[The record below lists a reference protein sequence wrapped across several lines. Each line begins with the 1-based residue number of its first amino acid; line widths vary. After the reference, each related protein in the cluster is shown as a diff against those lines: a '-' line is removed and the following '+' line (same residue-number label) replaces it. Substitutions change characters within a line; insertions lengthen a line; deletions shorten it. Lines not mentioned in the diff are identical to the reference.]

1 MRIYEVTKELNLT
14 KDEISRIL
22 EKLGITVKSTSQ
34 SIDDET
40 FQKVKN
46 MAVSKPSDGKA
57 ADKAV
62 NNKPEAVKTVKP
74 AAAKAKP
81 AESAETVAGEPARA
95 EVPVEQAQ
103 PLQSEARTEPGPE
116 PEPKQEDGRKVV
128 KIPLGLNV
136 KDFADLI
143 GRSAAEVIKTM
154 FSLGEMVTIN
164 QQISPEAIN
173 VLADEYGFKPEI
185 IEEPEEELME
195 ELPEGTPEPRP
206 PVVTVMGHVDHGK
219 TSLLDAIRKTN
230 VISGEAG
237 GITQHIGAYQ
247 IMHKDKF
254 ITFIDTPGHQA
265 FTAMRARGAKITD
278 IAILVVA
285 ADDGVKAQTIEALDH
300 ARAAGVPIIVAVNKI
315 DKPDANPDK
324 VKNELAE
331 LGLVPEEWGG
341 DSIYVSI
348 SAKQGTNI
356 EGLLEMIQLVADMAE
371 LKAPKDV
378 PGRGIVMEAKLEKGR
393 GPVTSL
399 LVQRGV
405 LQVGNVIVAGE
416 AFGRIRA
423 LIDDKGQKIKSASPS
438 KPVEIMGLSPLP
450 EAGDD
455 LLVVFDERKAKQ
467 IAEARKDRRDAIK
480 HGLKPG
486 VDSMQRLMGE
496 LGKTEL
502 KLVVKADVQGSL
514 EALVNEFEKLTTEEV
529 KVSVIHKGVGAIT
542 ESDVMLASASEALIV
557 GFNVRP
563 TVKARNMAEKEGIEL
578 RLHKVI
584 YQAVDDARAASLGM
598 LKPLTEEEEVGR
610 VQVRAVFK
618 VPKLGQVAGCYVT
631 EGEIN
636 RDNQVRLV
644 RDGVVVYDGKI
655 SSLRRFK
662 DDTQSVKSGFE
673 CGVGLENFK
682 DVKEGDVIEVYKTVE
697 KPRT

>member
-1 MRIYEVTKELNLT
+1 MRIYEATKELNISKEET
-14 KDEISRIL
+14 KKLL
-22 EKLGITVKSTSQ
+22 EQVGITVKTTAQ

-40 FQKVKN
+40 FQKIKALVAGK
-46 MAVSKPSDGKA
+46 SDTKKSAKDGDKAKEAPKA
-57 ADKAV
+57 APAQ
-62 NNKPEAVKTVKP
+62 KPEPAPKTSEEIPVP
-74 AAAKAKP
+74 AAEEVLPKPQETIEMVEEPVVEAAK
-81 AESAETVAGEPARA
+81 
-95 EVPVEQAQ
+95 EQ
-103 PLQSEARTEPGPE
+103 
-116 PEPKQEDGRKVV
+116 PKQPDKKVV
-128 KIPLGLNV
+128 RIPLGLSV
-136 KDFADLI
+136 KDFAELI
-143 GRSAAEVIKTM
+143 GHSGAEIIKKM

-164 QQISPEAIN
+164 QQISLEAIN
-173 VLADEYGFKPEI
+173 VLADEFDFTPEI
-185 IEEPEEELME
+185 IEEPAEEFLE

-219 TSLLDAIRKTN
+219 TSLLDAVRKTN

-247 IMHKDKF
+247 IAHNDKF

-278 IAILVVA
+278 IAVLVVA
-285 ADDGVKAQTIEALDH
+285 ADDGVKAQTVEALDH
-300 ARAAGVPIIVAVNKI
+300 ARAAGVPVIVAVNKI
-315 DKPDANPDK
+315 DKPEANPDK
-324 VKNELAE
+324 VKNELSE

-341 DSIYVSI
+341 DTIFVHI
-348 SAKQGTNI
+348 SAKHGTNI

-378 PGRGIVMEAKLEKGR
+378 PGMGIVIEAKLEKGR

-405 LQVGNVIVAGE
+405 LSVGNIVVAGE

-423 LIDDKGQKIKSASPS
+423 LVDDKGHKIKAAPPS
-438 KPVEIMGLSPLP
+438 TPIEILGLSPLP

-455 LLVVFDERKAKQ
+455 LIVVPDERKAKQ
-467 IAEARKDRRDAIK
+467 IAEMRKDRRDAIR

-486 VDSMQRLMGE
+486 VDSMQRMMGE

-514 EALVNEFEKLTTEEV
+514 EAMVNEFEKLTTEEV

-542 ESDVMLASASEALIV
+542 ESDVMLANASEGLII

-563 TVKARNMAEKEGIEL
+563 SVQARDMAEKEGVEL

-584 YQAVDDARAASLGM
+584 YQAADDIRAASLGM

-610 VQVRAVFK
+610 LEVREVFK
-618 VPKLGQVAGCYVT
+618 VPKFGQVAGSYVV

-662 DDTQSVKSGFE
+662 DDTSNVKFGYE

-697 KPRT
+697 KPRI